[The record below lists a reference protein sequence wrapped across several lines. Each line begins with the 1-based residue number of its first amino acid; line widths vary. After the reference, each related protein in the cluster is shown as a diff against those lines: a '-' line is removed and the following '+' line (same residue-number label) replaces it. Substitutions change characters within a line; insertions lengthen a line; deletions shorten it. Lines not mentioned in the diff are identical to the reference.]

1 VSDLAFL
8 SPGAALSG
16 VALRTPMEAAH
27 QAAGARIEERDGWRI
42 AVYPEADP
50 PVWVTDLSQLA
61 KFELRGPASANG
73 DGLRLTPTRTLV
85 LGEPPVALGPEAID
99 VTCVYAAVRV
109 GGPEVP
115 PLFGRISAL
124 DIRPR
129 SFPVGAV
136 MLGSIARCPGIVVNE
151 GAGRML
157 LMVGWEYGA
166 YLWETVLDAGA
177 PLGIRPRTEAP

>member
-1 VSDLAFL
+1 LAFL
-8 SPGAALSG
+8 SPAAALDG
-16 VALRTPMEAAH
+16 VPLRTPMESAH
-27 QAAGARIEERDGWRI
+27 LAAGARIEERDGWRVAI
-42 AVYPEADP
+42 YPEADA
-50 PVWVTDLSQLA
+50 PVWVADLSQLG
-61 KFELRGPASANG
+61 KFELRGAASVNG

-85 LGEPPVALGPEAID
+85 LGEPPGALGPEAID
-99 VTCVYAAVRV
+99 VTSVYTAVRV

-115 PLFGRISAL
+115 ALFGRISAL

-129 SFPVGAV
+129 SFPAGGV

-151 GAGRML
+151 GAGRLL